1 MRLGIFA
8 KTFAAADVDS
18 CLAAVAA
25 AGIPAVQF
33 NLSVVGLPTI
43 PTEPV
48 PDTVLNGIRAAAD
61 RHGIEL
67 AAISGTFNTAHPDRD
82 VTQDGIDRF
91 GWLAEAAAALGIP
104 VITLSSGSRDPQ
116 DMWRWHPDNSTA
128 AAWEDSR
135 TSLRTLA
142 TIAEQTGVK
151 IAFEPEH
158 SNVVATADQALL
170 MLAEVGSPALG
181 LVYDAANLLDPD
193 GYDPVAAEQAIVAD
207 IDKLALYT
215 LLAHAKEL
223 TAGRAPVPP
232 GAGYLPWPLIVQQL
246 AAAGFDGTLVTH
258 GLAETEV
265 PEAVATLRSALAA
278 L

>member
-1 MRLGIFA
+1 MQLGIFA
-8 KTFAAADVDS
+8 KTFAAADVDG
-18 CLAAVAA
+18 CLASVAA

-33 NLSVVGLPTI
+33 NLSVAGLPTI

-48 PDTVLNGIRAAAD
+48 PDGVLDDIRAAAD

-91 GWLAEAAAALGIP
+91 VWLADAAAAIAIP

-116 DMWRWHPDNSTA
+116 DMWRWHPDNATS

-135 TSLRTLA
+135 TSLRALA
-142 TIAEQTGVK
+142 TIAESTGVK

-170 MLAEVGSPALG
+170 MLDEVGSPALG

-193 GYDPVAAEQAIVAD
+193 GYDPTIAEQAIVAD
-207 IDKLALYT
+207 IAKLAPHI

-232 GAGYLPWPLIVQQL
+232 GAGYLPWPLIVHEL
-246 AAAGFDGTLVTH
+246 AAGGFDGTLVTH
-258 GLAETEV
+258 GLAEAEV
-265 PEAVATLRSALAA
+265 PQAVATLRSALADS
-278 L
+278 